1 MLQDPKAI
9 RHFQKL
15 ADAIAELWHR
25 GYRFDDIRLYLDGY
39 LASLRYSEVLE
50 VHLINR
56 LEQEI
61 TRYLYDPSNYQ
72 QVQPQAEP
80 GFAE

>member
-25 GYRFDDIRLYLDGY
+25 GRRYDELRLYVDGY
-39 LASLRYSEVLE
+39 LAALRYTDALDAYWV
-50 VHLINR
+50 NR
-56 LEQEI
+56 LEAEVI
-61 TRYLYDPSNYQ
+61 RYLYDPSNYQ
-72 QVQPQAEP
+72 QVQTEVEP

>member
-15 ADAIAELWHR
+15 ADGIAELWHR

>member
-15 ADAIAELWHR
+15 ADVIADHWHR
-25 GYRFDDIRLYLDGY
+25 GYRFDDLRLYIDGY
-39 LASLRYSEVLE
+39 LAALRYTETLE
-50 VHLINR
+50 VYWINR

-61 TRYLYDPSNYQ
+61 TRYLYDPSNYE
-72 QVQPQAEP
+72 QPQTQMET

>member
-1 MLQDPKAI
+1 MLQDPKSI

-39 LASLRYSEVLE
+39 LASLRYTDVLE

-61 TRYLYDPSNYQ
+61 IRYLYDPSNYQ
-72 QVQPQAEP
+72 QVQPQIEP
-80 GFAE
+80 DFAE